1 MEACVKRDG
10 GVMSN
15 SAIDLEAMQWF
26 VALQDGVPE
35 VADAFVTWLER
46 AENLEAYEALQ
57 QALRLSAEL
66 RG

>member
-1 MEACVKRDG
+1 
-10 GVMSN
+10 
-15 SAIDLEAMQWF
+15 LEAMQWF